1 MSFKNI
7 IITLIVIAVVI
18 LGLGYLYTEGYINT
32 DWEILTIILGALA
45 IPYKYLRNRF
55 RGFAGGYE
63 KIDRIIEQQ
72 DERKK
77 GEKKHREEYDK
88 KIREKELRIQLLEEK
103 LEKIDSRI
111 ENMEM
116 KKEDVSREV
125 KNMDEEKLKNTFEE
139 SFKRNKG

>member
-7 IITLIVIAVVI
+7 IITLIVIAAI
-18 LGLGYLYTEGYINT
+18 LLGVGYLYTEGYINT

-55 RGFAGGYE
+55 RDFAGSYE
-63 KIDRIIEQQ
+63 KIDRIVERQ
-72 DERKK
+72 DERIT
-77 GEKKHREEYDK
+77 GEKKHREEFDN

-139 SFKRNKG
+139 LFKRNKG